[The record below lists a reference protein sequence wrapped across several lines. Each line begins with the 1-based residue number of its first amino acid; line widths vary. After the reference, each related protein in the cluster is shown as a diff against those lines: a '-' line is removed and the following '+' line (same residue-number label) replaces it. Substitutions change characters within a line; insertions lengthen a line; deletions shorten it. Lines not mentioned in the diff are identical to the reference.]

1 MWVWLTAKGVVTGKL
16 EGAVVLAPETKKPVS
31 TLARE
36 GLKAD

>member
-1 MWVWLTAKGVVTGKL
+1 MPQPVVS
-16 EGAVVLAPETKKPVS
+16 GARIRAQIFLAPETKKPVS